1 MIIYLRKNK
10 EALQL
15 KYLFLLKVTF
25 IQIMKIRFK
34 DFLSELLP
42 LPAKKK
48 KKTNKKTNDAQH
60 SGFAV
65 YNDGCINW
73 NKVKCAAEM
82 RDCIDSA
89 VTQLCLCEC
98 FS

>member
-1 MIIYLRKNK
+1 
-10 EALQL
+10 
-15 KYLFLLKVTF
+15 
-25 IQIMKIRFK
+25 MKIRFK

-42 LPAKKK
+42 LLAKK
-48 KKTNKKTNDAQH
+48 KKTNDAQH

-65 YNDGCINW
+65 YNDACINW
-73 NKVKCAAEM
+73 NKVKCAAQI